1 MPKYC
6 ARGQSCHQETPC
18 VDVCTSPL
26 CGTPDLLPLYAPLIY
41 DEIGINVCRT
51 ITVTNT
57 AFATQTTAEKATV
70 QVLDVTFGTST
81 VTTIAG
87 RPNCTEI
94 TLQNLTVT
102 LLIRLYS
109 CSGQLL
115 GSYTE
120 AVTYLP
126 PSTDESYNEDTN
138 PSSVSFDLF
147 TPYGISYTDATATTP
162 KITYLGFLSENNNMV
177 QGLTAIAYPKV
188 LDLNVPGSQ
197 ITVGLTVIISCVYFS
212 QYLVPQKGKIPV
224 PKGSLIPEDDSL
236 CLTFVNGDLLELDI
250 RPLELGPPGN
260 EELLKKQRI
269 SLLFKKTIR
278 PDKVRRSL
286 CFRRKIYLFIIQN

>member
-115 GSYTE
+115 GS
-120 AVTYLP
+120 
-126 PSTDESYNEDTN
+126 
-138 PSSVSFDLF
+138 
-147 TPYGISYTDATATTP
+147 
-162 KITYLGFLSENNNMV
+162 
-177 QGLTAIAYPKV
+177 
-188 LDLNVPGSQ
+188 
-197 ITVGLTVIISCVYFS
+197 
-212 QYLVPQKGKIPV
+212 
-224 PKGSLIPEDDSL
+224 
-236 CLTFVNGDLLELDI
+236 
-250 RPLELGPPGN
+250 
-260 EELLKKQRI
+260 
-269 SLLFKKTIR
+269 
-278 PDKVRRSL
+278 
-286 CFRRKIYLFIIQN
+286 

>member
-6 ARGQSCHQETPC
+6 ARGQSCQQETPC

-26 CGTPDLLPLYAPLIY
+26 CGNPNLLPLYAPLIY

-177 QGLTAIAYPKV
+177 QGLIAIAYPKV

-212 QYLVPQKGKIPV
+212 QYLVPQNGKIPV
-224 PKGSLIPEDDSL
+224 PKGSLVPEDDSL

-250 RPLELGPPGN
+250 KPLELGPPCN
-260 EELLKKQRI
+260 EELLKNNCNSSGTPCCSKNN
-269 SLLFKKTIR
+269 
-278 PDKVRRSL
+278 
-286 CFRRKIYLFIIQN
+286 KI

>member
-188 LDLNVPGSQ
+188 LDLNVPGVRS
-197 ITVGLTVIISCVYFS
+197 
-212 QYLVPQKGKIPV
+212 
-224 PKGSLIPEDDSL
+224 
-236 CLTFVNGDLLELDI
+236 
-250 RPLELGPPGN
+250 PLASP
-260 EELLKKQRI
+260 
-269 SLLFKKTIR
+269 S
-278 PDKVRRSL
+278 S
-286 CFRRKIYLFIIQN
+286 